1 MLGRSRSSLSNM
13 KRIFNLSIKCLSQ
26 QAGNV
31 EPSLLPGLSP
41 DQIRK
46 IGEMDNKL
54 RNRHIKIAPDVKQ
67 TAEEYDLVRR
77 KRMIYRS
84 KQRGWL
90 EVDILLGKWATEHV
104 PTLNASE
111 LDEYDAVLK
120 EETINV
126 YNYLS
131 GKDPLPLHLQNNSVV
146 KKIQKYALSKE
157 TTFWKA
163 F

>member
-1 MLGRSRSSLSNM
+1 MLGSRRSLSNIN
-13 KRIFNLSIKCLSQ
+13 RIYNLSLKYLSQ
-26 QAGNV
+26 HAGNV
-31 EPSLLPGLSP
+31 ETSLLPGLSA

-54 RNRHIKIAPDVKQ
+54 RNRHVKIAPDIKQ
-67 TAEEYDLVRR
+67 TPEEYDIVRR

-104 PTLNASE
+104 PTLSSSE

-131 GKDPLPLHLQNNSVV
+131 GKDPLTVHLQNNSIV

>member
-1 MLGRSRSSLSNM
+1 MLLSRSLRVINR
-13 KRIFNLSIKCLSQ
+13 RICRVSIKCLSQ
-26 QAGNV
+26 RPGDV
-31 EPSLLPGLSP
+31 EPSLLPGLTP

-46 IGEMDNKL
+46 IGDMDHKL
-54 RNRHIKIAPDVKQ
+54 RNRHVVIAPDVEQ
-67 TAEEYDLVRR
+67 TPEEYDIVRR

-90 EVDILLGKWATEHV
+90 EVDILLGKWASEHV
-104 PTLNASE
+104 PSLNVAE

-131 GKDPLPLHLQNNSVV
+131 GKDPLPPHLQNNSVV

>member
-1 MLGRSRSSLSNM
+1 MLGRRSLSNVNRVC
-13 KRIFNLSIKCLSQ
+13 KLSIKCFSQ

-31 EPSLLPGLSP
+31 EPTLLPGLSP

-54 RNRHIKIAPDVKQ
+54 RNRHVKIAPDIKQ
-67 TAEEYDLVRR
+67 TPEEYDIVRR

-104 PTLNASE
+104 PTLTASE

-131 GKDPLPLHLQNNSVV
+131 GKDPLPIHLQNNSVV

>member
-1 MLGRSRSSLSNM
+1 MLKSVQVINRRLSRLSS
-13 KRIFNLSIKCLSQ
+13 KCFSQ
-26 QAGNV
+26 QIPGNV

-41 DQIRK
+41 EQIRK
-46 IGEMDNKL
+46 IGDMDHKL
-54 RNRHIKIAPDVKQ
+54 RNRHVVIAPDVEQ
-67 TAEEYDLVRR
+67 TPEEYDIVRR

-104 PTLNASE
+104 PSLTTAE

-131 GKDPLPLHLQNNSVV
+131 GKDPLPPHLINNSIV

>member
-1 MLGRSRSSLSNM
+1 MLLTRSLRVIN
-13 KRIFNLSIKCLSQ
+13 RQICRVSIKCLSQ
-26 QAGNV
+26 RPGDV
-31 EPSLLPGLSP
+31 EPSLLPGLTP

-46 IGEMDNKL
+46 IGDMDHKL
-54 RNRHIKIAPDVKQ
+54 RNRHVVIAPDVEQ
-67 TAEEYDLVRR
+67 TPEEYDIVRR

-104 PTLNASE
+104 PSLNVAE

-131 GKDPLPLHLQNNSVV
+131 GKDPLPPHLQNNSVV